1 MDVLMHK
8 EGGTSGCTIQ
18 EKVLFH
24 TTILSLDLPDS
35 LLDSVGKEILSLI
48 GCKVGDGEK
57 DYDSD
62 KEEEDCIDSQD
73 EVCC

>member
-24 TTILSLDLPDS
+24 TILLSLDLPDS

-48 GCKVGDGEK
+48 DCKVADEEKGCDGD
-57 DYDSD
+57 
-62 KEEEDCIDSQD
+62 EEDCTYSQD